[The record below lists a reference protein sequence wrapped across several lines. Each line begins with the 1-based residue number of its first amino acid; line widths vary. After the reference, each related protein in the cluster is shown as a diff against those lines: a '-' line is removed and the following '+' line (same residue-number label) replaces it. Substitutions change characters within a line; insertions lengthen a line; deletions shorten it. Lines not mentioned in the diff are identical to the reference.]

1 MKMVDEDCIL
11 QCKLKW
17 FNESKGFGF
26 VIPEGR
32 PDQDAFVHVSALQKA
47 GITHLGQDA
56 VISCTIK
63 ETENGLFVERVV
75 GLTEVGDLDIHK
87 VKIPLPPDVGEV
99 YELRGRVKWFR
110 ADKGYGFVAGHD
122 GMKDVFIH
130 QTCLRRNGL
139 NEDDFKKGLAV
150 LMMVR
155 DVDQGREAVEIA
167 LLPIDGAAAEEDA
180 GAGAECGAAANKS
193 RN

>member
-1 MKMVDEDCIL
+1 MKKVDEDCIS

-32 PDQDAFVHVSALQKA
+32 PDQDAFVHVSALQKN

-56 VISCTIK
+56 VLSCTIK
-63 ETENGLFVERVV
+63 ETENGLFVDRVV
-75 GLTEVGDLDIHK
+75 ALVDVGDVDAHK
-87 VKIPLPPDVGEV
+87 VKIPLPPDAGDV

-110 ADKGYGFVAGHD
+110 ADKGYGFVAGQD
-122 GMKDVFIH
+122 GMKDIFIH

-139 NEDDFKKGLAV
+139 NEEDFKKGLGV

-167 LLPIDGAAAEEDA
+167 LLAVESPAEDSGANIDGAAK
-180 GAGAECGAAANKS
+180 GRS
-193 RN
+193 